1 MTNRP
6 RPVRSILTQYQQHRI
21 TYPSALSLLLSLG
34 IAWNDCKYYLQ
45 AQDYE
50 YSWEVA

>member
-21 TYPSALSLLLSLG
+21 SYESALSLLLSLG
-34 IAWNDCKYYLQ
+34 IAWNNAKYYLQ
-45 AQDYE
+45 ATGYE
-50 YSWEVA
+50 YEWEVA